1 MQGVGMENR
10 RCILKFKKN
19 FLLLA
24 EKTASEADRS
34 DCATTG
40 AAGASFCVG
49 RSASN

>member
-1 MQGVGMENR
+1 MQGVGMENKH
-10 RCILKFKKN
+10 IKVQKIN